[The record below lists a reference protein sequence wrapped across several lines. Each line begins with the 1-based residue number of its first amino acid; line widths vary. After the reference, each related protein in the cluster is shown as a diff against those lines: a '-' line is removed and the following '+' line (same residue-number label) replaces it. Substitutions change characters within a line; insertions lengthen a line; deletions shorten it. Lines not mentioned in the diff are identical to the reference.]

1 MIAKTLNCK
10 IRKIAPRFQKNTG
23 IVNSLQGSDRQGRQA
38 MLAFPK
44 NALGEE
50 G

>member
-10 IRKIAPRFQKNTG
+10 IQKIARRFQKNTC
-23 IVNSLQGSDRQGRQA
+23 IVNSLQGGDRQGQQA